1 MTYYAVI
8 DTNVIVSSMLKRDS
22 FPGKV
27 LDYVLHGTIVP
38 LLNDDILSEYIDV
51 LSRNEFGF
59 SISDVDELQS
69 FLQVNGIFLNRTKVE
84 DIFPDPDDAVF
95 YEVALTAR
103 NVPDA
108 YLVTGS
114 IKHFPSRSFVV
125 TPREMVEI
133 IEKISL

>member
-108 YLVTGS
+108 YLVTGN

-133 IEKISL
+133 IEKISQ